1 MKQYKKPEFHF
12 VRNAGGLS
20 GRETAGLQDDR
31 LAEYLSQEAFAE
43 EKKKY
48 RIRPGFILREI
59 AGEYTI
65 IPVDSESLIS
75 NAVMAPN
82 DSAVFLWKAFEQPS
96 TKEDVV
102 RKGLQE
108 YDTTEEIIR
117 NSIDHFVES
126 TLKYKILE
134 EVE

>member
-1 MKQYKKPEFHF
+1 MKRYKKPEFHF
-12 VRNAGGLS
+12 VRNAGGLN
-20 GRETAGLQDDR
+20 GIETAGLSD
-31 LAEYLSQEAFAE
+31 AELEDYLSGEVFAE

-48 RIRPGFILREI
+48 RIKSGFILREI

-65 IPVDSESLIS
+65 VPVDSESLIS
-75 NAVMAPN
+75 NALMAPN
-82 DSAVFLWKAFEQPS
+82 DSAVFLWKAFQEPS

-102 RKGLQE
+102 RKGLRE
-108 YDTTEEIIR
+108 YETTEEVIR